1 MNLSNIL
8 FCERGR
14 NMRKIII
21 PIICVILLAS
31 LFFLEFFARKD
42 SGTKLEKVKV
52 AEVTHSIFY
61 TPMYVADALG
71 YFEEEGLDVEIILT
85 SGANNVAAAV
95 MSKDVQIGFC
105 GSEQTVYI
113 YNEGAKDYLVNFAG
127 MTKRDGSFLVSRKP
141 IENFDLSKL
150 SGTILGGRQGGMP
163 AMTLNYT
170 LHENNVKNLVVDTS
184 VDFASLSGAFIGGQG
199 DFVTLFEPNALKLEQ
214 EGFGYVVASIG
225 ELGGEVPYTAFNALK
240 SYIKENPEIIEKFTK
255 ALQKGLDY
263 TFDHSSSEIAKI
275 LVDYFP
281 DTSLNDIE
289 ETVERYRKSD
299 SWYRTTYIT
308 EDGYYHMQEI
318 VDYNGFLT
326 KKVDYSIL
334 VDNTYNHE

>member
-1 MNLSNIL
+1 
-8 FCERGR
+8 
-14 NMRKIII
+14 MRKIMI
-21 PIICVILLAS
+21 PIICIILLVA
-31 LFFLEFFARKD
+31 LFVLQIFANKKSD
-42 SGTKLEKVKV
+42 DKKLQKIKV

-105 GSEQTVYI
+105 GSEQTLYI
-113 YNEGAKDYLVNFAG
+113 YNEGAKDYLLNFAG
-127 MTKRDGSFLVSRKP
+127 MTKRDGSFLVSREPMKD
-141 IENFDLSKL
+141 FDLSKL
-150 SGTILGGRQGGMP
+150 EGIVLGGRQGGMP

-170 LHENNVKNLVVDTS
+170 LHQNRVSSLTVDTS
-184 VDFASLSGAFIGGQG
+184 VDFAALSGAFIGGQG
-199 DFVTLFEPNALKLEQ
+199 DYVTLFEPNALKLEQ
-214 EGFGYVVASIG
+214 EGYGYVVASIG

-240 SYIKENPEIIEKFTK
+240 SYVEENPAVIEKFTR
-255 ALQKGLDY
+255 AIQKGLDY
-263 TFDHSSSEIAKI
+263 TFEHSSSELAKI

-289 ETVERYRKSD
+289 ATVERYRNSD
-299 SWYRTTYIT
+299 SWYQTTYIT
-308 EDGYYHMQEI
+308 EDGYNHMQEI

-334 VDNTYNHE
+334 VDNTYNQK

>member
-1 MNLSNIL
+1 MK
-8 FCERGR
+8 
-14 NMRKIII
+14 KIII
-21 PIICVILLAS
+21 PIICIVLLAG
-31 LFFLEFFARKD
+31 LFFFGMNLQTKEDKD
-42 SGTKLEKVKV
+42 KKTLQKIKV

-61 TPMYVADALG
+61 TPLYIADALG
-71 YFEEEGLDVEIILT
+71 YFEEEGLEVEIILT

-105 GSEQTVYI
+105 GSEQTLYI
-113 YNEGAKDYLVNFAG
+113 YNEGAKDYLINFAG

-141 IENFDLSKL
+141 IENFDLSQL
-150 SGTILGGRQGGMP
+150 QGVILGGRQGGMP
-163 AMTLNYT
+163 SMTLNYT
-170 LHENNVKNLVVDTS
+170 LHERGITSLKVDTS
-184 VDFASLSGAFIGGQG
+184 IDFAALSGAFIGGQG
-199 DFVTLFEPNALKLEQ
+199 DYVTLFEPNALTLEK
-214 EGFGYVVASIG
+214 EGYGYVVASIG
-225 ELGGEVPYTAFNALK
+225 ELGGEVPYTTFNALK
-240 SYIKENPEIIEKFTK
+240 SYIEENPQTIEKFTK

-263 TFDHSSSEIAKI
+263 TFSHTSKELAPI

-281 DTSLNDIE
+281 DTSRDDIE
-289 ETVERYRKSD
+289 KVIERHKNSD

-308 EDGYYHMQEI
+308 KEGYNHMQEI

>member
-1 MNLSNIL
+1 MK
-8 FCERGR
+8 
-14 NMRKIII
+14 KIII
-21 PIICVILLAS
+21 PIICIILLVS
-31 LFFLEFFARKD
+31 LFFLETFARREKN
-42 SGTKLEKVKV
+42 TTLEKVKV

-61 TPMYVADALG
+61 TPLYVADALG

-105 GSEQTVYI
+105 GSEQTLYI

-141 IENFDLSKL
+141 IKDFDLSKL
-150 SGTILGGRQGGMP
+150 EGVVLGGRQGGMP

-170 LHENNVKNLVVDTS
+170 LYERGVKSLKVDTS
-184 VDFASLSGAFIGGQG
+184 VDFAALSGAFIGGQG
-199 DFVTLFEPNALKLEQ
+199 DYVTLFEPNALKLEQ
-214 EGFGYVVASIG
+214 ENLGYVVASIG

-240 SYIKENPEIIEKFTK
+240 SYIDENPKTIEKFTR
-255 ALQKGLDY
+255 ALQRGMDY
-263 TFDHSSSEIAKI
+263 TFEHSSSDLAKI

-281 DTSLNDIE
+281 DTTLNDIE
-289 ETVERYRKSD
+289 ATVERYKNAD
-299 SWYRTTYIT
+299 SWYKTTYIT
-308 EDGYYHMQEI
+308 EEGYNHMQEI
-318 VDYNGFLT
+318 VEYNGFLT

-334 VDNTYNHE
+334 VDNTYNHEK

>member
-1 MNLSNIL
+1 MK
-8 FCERGR
+8 
-14 NMRKIII
+14 KIII
-21 PIICVILLAS
+21 TIICIVLLAS
-31 LFFLEFFARKD
+31 IFFFEAFTRKNKD
-42 SGTKLEKVKV
+42 TKLEKVKV

-61 TPMYVADALG
+61 TPLYIADALG
-71 YFEEEGLDVEIILT
+71 YFEDEGIDVEIVLT

-105 GSEQTVYI
+105 GSEQTLYI

-127 MTKRDGSFLVSRKP
+127 LTKRDGSFLVSRKP
-141 IENFDLSKL
+141 IDNFDLTKL
-150 SGTILGGRQGGMP
+150 DGTILGGRQGGMP

-170 LHENNVKNLVVDTS
+170 LHERGVKGLKVDTS

-225 ELGGEVPYTAFNALK
+225 ELGGEVPYTSFNALK
-240 SYIKENPEIIEKFTK
+240 SYIEENPEIIEKFTN
-255 ALQKGLDY
+255 ALQKGIDY
-263 TFDHSSSEIAKI
+263 TFDHSSEDLAKL

-289 ETVERYRKSD
+289 ETIERYKKAD

-308 EDGYYHMQEI
+308 ESGYNHMQEI
-318 VDYNGFLT
+318 VEYNGFLT

-334 VDNTYNHE
+334 VDNTYNHEK